1 MDSHPTGFLNHST
14 DLLEVTCN
22 IGTIY
27 IKGKPYHPVVET
39 LQLHRQQGEWVDAH
53 LICRSLSPDV
63 VIERI
68 SVFSPTENKLIL
80 WDGTTPSFPC
90 FYEQQNYE
98 FLLIKS
104 DDDMQL
110 PVTFHHD
117 SLALREAVT
126 PKGKQ
131 VLSGL
136 LNFKNEVGFT
146 ELELRSSGQRLL
158 SIELEIFPSKL
169 DYKQDYIQLLREVN
183 EQVYNLSFDFLK
195 RTYQSVRIR
204 DTEHQSLSEFFAL
217 ITHLFHQ
224 METAME
230 RINRQPHHKLD
241 QLLERRPAARV
252 KRGSNRNNAYLARH
266 PQYVEQDAVH
276 GWLPIGAER
285 YQPTHLLDTVKH
297 ISYDTAE
304 NRFLRWM
311 LERILS
317 KLQQLR
323 DQYTQLTR
331 PQNFRSRAYDSVF
344 VKRVDQMISRLEQL
358 LSLEWLQAISPM
370 RQMSSSLVLQMA
382 PGYREM
388 YRYYLLLLKGLSIQ
402 SDLLR
407 LSMKDIAEIYE
418 YWCFLKLNELLSR
431 KYPLIKQNLIRFN
444 HSGLFV
450 TLGRGQQSRMEY
462 LNPRNNETFVLYY
475 NRLPSKELTPTLPQR
490 PDNVLSLMKVDA
502 GQKKEYSFIF
512 DAKYKLNAA
521 VEGSPY
527 ASAYLKPGPQ
537 EEDINT
543 MHRYRDAI
551 VHASTAEKYE
561 RSMFGAY
568 VLFPYGDEEQFREHH
583 FYRSIRKLNVGAF
596 PFLPNAT
603 RLVEQFLDELI
614 QDSPEK
620 AYERASS
627 PRGTQAYY
635 QDKLVD
641 KNMLIGSVRGP
652 EQIEIA
658 LAHHFYHVPLANFID
673 TQVITQIEYVAMC
686 ESRRK
691 FEALGRTG
699 ISYYGKVDRW
709 DIVKRS
715 DITEIPAEPQKADL
729 LYVKFTVTEWQERTE
744 PIVLAGQGIYT
755 LLYTSKYMFD
765 RAQELAELRLESE
778 ADLAK
783 WREKRRVGKVKVKL
797 DNTYVDLAKRVI
809 DVGIEE
815 E

>member
-14 DLLEVTCN
+14 ELLEVRTN

-39 LQLHRQQGEWVDAH
+39 LQLHREQGQWVDAH
-53 LICRSLSPDV
+53 LICRTLSPDV
-63 VIERI
+63 VIECM

-98 FLLIKS
+98 FLLIQS
-104 DDDMQL
+104 QTL
-110 PVTFHHD
+110 PITFHHD
-117 SLALREAVT
+117 SLSIREAVT
-126 PKGKQ
+126 PKGEQ
-131 VLSGL
+131 VLSGI

-146 ELELRSSGQRLL
+146 ELELRSRGQRLL
-158 SIELEIFPSKL
+158 SIELEIFPSKM

-217 ITHLFHQ
+217 ITHLFQQ
-224 METAME
+224 METAMD
-230 RINRQPHHKLD
+230 RIHRQPHHKLD
-241 QLLERRPAARV
+241 KNLERKPAARV

-266 PQYVEQDAVH
+266 PQYLERDPLQGV
-276 GWLPIGAER
+276 LSIGAER
-285 YQPTHLLDTVKH
+285 YQPTHLLDTIKH

-323 DQYTQLTR
+323 DQYSQLTR
-331 PQNFRSRAYDSVF
+331 PQNFRSRAYDPVF
-344 VKRVDQMISRLEQL
+344 VKRVEQMISRLEQL
-358 LSLEWLQAISPM
+358 LSLEWLQQIAPM

-431 KYPLIKQNLIRFN
+431 KYPLIKQNLIRLN

-462 LNPRNNETFVLYY
+462 LNPRNQETFVLYY
-475 NRLPSKELTPTLPQR
+475 NSLPNRELTPTLPQR
-490 PDNVLSLMKVDA
+490 PDNVLSLMKRDA
-502 GQKKEYSFIF
+502 GQEKEYSFIF

-527 ASAYLKPGPQ
+527 ASAYLNPGPQ

-551 VHASTAEKYE
+551 VHASTGHKYE

-583 FYRSIRKLNVGAF
+583 FYRSIRKLNVGAL

-603 RLVEQFLDELI
+603 DLVEQFLDELI

-620 AYERASS
+620 AYERSTS
-627 PRGTQAYY
+627 PRGTRSYY
-635 QDKLVD
+635 TDKLLN

-658 LAHHFYHVPLANFID
+658 LAEHFYHVPLANFTD

-686 ESRRK
+686 QSRRK

-699 ISYYGKVDRW
+699 ISYYGEVAKW
-709 DIVKRS
+709 DIVRRA
-715 DITEIPAEPQKADL
+715 DITEIPADPQKKDQ
-729 LYVKFTVTEWQERTE
+729 LYVKFAVKAWQKRSV
-744 PIVLAGQGIYT
+744 PIALAGQGIYT

-765 RAQELAELRLESE
+765 RANELAELRLESE
-778 ADLAK
+778 TDLAQ
-783 WREKRRVGKVKVKL
+783 WREKRRQGKVKVEL
-797 DNTYVDLAKRVI
+797 DHTYVDLAKHVI
-809 DVGIEE
+809 DVKVEE
-815 E
+815 DE

>member
-1 MDSHPTGFLNHST
+1 MDSHPTGFLNQST
-14 DLLEVTCN
+14 ELLEVKCS

-39 LQLHRQQGEWVDAH
+39 LQLHRDQGEWVNAH
-53 LICRSLSPDV
+53 LICRSLAPEVTIDD
-63 VIERI
+63 I
-68 SVFSPTENKLIL
+68 SVFSPTANQLIR

-98 FLLIKS
+98 FVLIKS
-104 DDDMQL
+104 DNMQL
-110 PVTFHHD
+110 PVQFHHD
-117 SLALREAVT
+117 NLAIREAVT
-126 PKGKQ
+126 PKGEQ
-131 VLSGL
+131 VLSGI

-146 ELELRSSGQRLL
+146 ELELRSGGQRLIT
-158 SIELEIFPSKL
+158 IELEIFPSKL

-204 DTEHQSLSEFFAL
+204 DTQQQSLSEFFAL

-224 METAME
+224 MEIAME

-241 QLLERRPAARV
+241 KSLERKPASRV

-266 PQYVEQDAVH
+266 PQYLEQDSVH
-276 GWLPIGAER
+276 GWLPIGTER
-285 YQPTHLLDTVKH
+285 YQPTHLLDTIKH
-297 ISYDTAE
+297 ISYDIAE

-317 KLQQLR
+317 KLQQLQE
-323 DQYTQLTR
+323 QYSQLTR
-331 PQNFRSRAYDSVF
+331 PQNFRSRAYDPVF
-344 VKRVDQMISRLEQL
+344 VKRVNQMISRLEQL
-358 LSLEWLQAISPM
+358 LSLEWLQQISPI
-370 RQMSSSLVLQMA
+370 RQMSTSLVLQMA

-418 YWCFLKLNELLSR
+418 YWCFLKLNELLIR
-431 KYPLIKQNLIRFN
+431 KYPLIKQNLIRLN

-475 NRLPSKELTPTLPQR
+475 NSLPSKELTPTLPQR
-490 PDNVLSLMKVDA
+490 PDNVLSLIKVDA

-527 ASAYLKPGPQ
+527 ASAYQHPGPQ

-551 VHASTAEKYE
+551 VHSSAGEKYE

-583 FYRSIRKLNVGAF
+583 FYRSIRKLNVGAL

-603 RLVEQFLDELI
+603 TLVEQFLDELI

-620 AYERASS
+620 AYERSTA
-627 PRGTQAYY
+627 PRGTKTYY
-635 QDKLVD
+635 RNKLLD
-641 KNMLIGSVRGP
+641 KNMLVGSVRGP
-652 EQIEIA
+652 EQLQIA
-658 LAHHFYHVPLANFID
+658 LAEQFYHVPLANFVD

-691 FEALGRTG
+691 FESLGRTG

-715 DITEIPAEPQKADL
+715 DITEIPTDPQKANL
-729 LYVKFTVTEWQERTE
+729 LYVKFTVTRWEERTS
-744 PIVLAGQGIYT
+744 PILLAGQGIYT

-765 RAQELAELRLESE
+765 RAEELAELRLESE
-778 ADLAK
+778 ADLAS
-783 WREKRRVGKVKVKL
+783 WREKRRQGKVKVEL
-797 DNTYVDLAKRVI
+797 DNNYVDLAEHVLDVRI
-809 DVGIEE
+809 DEE
-815 E
+815 

>member
-1 MDSHPTGFLNHST
+1 MDSHPIGFLNQST
-14 DLLEVTCN
+14 ELLEVKCS

-39 LQLHRQQGEWVDAH
+39 LQLHRDQGEWVNAH
-53 LICRSLSPDV
+53 LICRSLSSEVTIDD
-63 VIERI
+63 I
-68 SVFSPTENKLIL
+68 SVFSPTANQLIR

-98 FLLIKS
+98 FVLIKS
-104 DDDMQL
+104 DDMQL
-110 PVTFHHD
+110 PVQFHHD
-117 SLALREAVT
+117 NLAIREAVT
-126 PKGKQ
+126 PKGEQ
-131 VLSGL
+131 VLSGI

-146 ELELRSSGQRLL
+146 ELELRSGGQRLIT
-158 SIELEIFPSKL
+158 IELEIFPSKL

-204 DTEHQSLSEFFAL
+204 DTQHQSLSEFFAL

-224 METAME
+224 MEIAME

-241 QLLERRPAARV
+241 KSLERKPASRV

-266 PQYVEQDAVH
+266 PQYLEQDSMH

-285 YQPTHLLDTVKH
+285 YQPTHLLDTIKH

-317 KLQQLR
+317 KLQQLQE
-323 DQYTQLTR
+323 QYSQLTR
-331 PQNFRSRAYDSVF
+331 PQNFRSRAYDPVF
-344 VKRVDQMISRLEQL
+344 VKRVNQMISRLEQL
-358 LSLEWLQAISPM
+358 LSLEWLQHISPI
-370 RQMSSSLVLQMA
+370 RQMSTSLVLQMA

-418 YWCFLKLNELLSR
+418 YWCFLKLNELLGR
-431 KYPLIKQNLIRFN
+431 KYSLIKQNLIRLN

-475 NRLPSKELTPTLPQR
+475 NSLLSKELTPTLPQR

-527 ASAYLKPGPQ
+527 ASAYQHPGPQ

-551 VHASTAEKYE
+551 VHSSAGEKYE

-568 VLFPYGDEEQFREHH
+568 VLFPYGNEEQFREHH
-583 FYRSIRKLNVGAF
+583 FYRSIRKLNVGAL

-603 RLVEQFLDELI
+603 TLVERFLDELI

-620 AYERASS
+620 AYERSTA
-627 PRGTQAYY
+627 PRGTKAYY
-635 QDKLVD
+635 QNKLLD
-641 KNMLIGSVRGP
+641 KNMLVGSVRGP
-652 EQIEIA
+652 EQLQIA
-658 LAHHFYHVPLANFID
+658 LAEQFYHVPLANFVD

-691 FEALGRTG
+691 FESLGRTG

-715 DITEIPAEPQKADL
+715 DITEIPTDPQKANL
-729 LYVKFTVTEWQERTE
+729 LYVKFTVTRWEKRTS
-744 PIVLAGQGIYT
+744 PILLAGQGIYT

-765 RAQELAELRLESE
+765 RAEELAELRLESE
-778 ADLAK
+778 ADLAS
-783 WREKRRVGKVKVKL
+783 WREKRRQGKVKVEL
-797 DNTYVDLAKRVI
+797 DNNYVDLAEHVLDVRI
-809 DVGIEE
+809 DEE
-815 E
+815 

>member
-1 MDSHPTGFLNHST
+1 MDSHPIGFLNQST
-14 DLLEVTCN
+14 ELLEVKCS

-39 LQLHRQQGEWVDAH
+39 LQLHRDQGEWMNAH
-53 LICRSLSPDV
+53 LICRSLSSEVTIDD
-63 VIERI
+63 I
-68 SVFSPTENKLIL
+68 SVFSPTANQLIR

-98 FLLIKS
+98 FVLIKS
-104 DDDMQL
+104 DDMQL
-110 PVTFHHD
+110 PVQFHHD
-117 SLALREAVT
+117 NLAIREAVT
-126 PKGKQ
+126 PKGEQ
-131 VLSGL
+131 VLSGI

-146 ELELRSSGQRLL
+146 ELELRSGGQRLIT
-158 SIELEIFPSKL
+158 IELEIFPSKL

-204 DTEHQSLSEFFAL
+204 DTQHQSLSEFFAL

-224 METAME
+224 MEIAME

-241 QLLERRPAARV
+241 KSLERKPASRV

-266 PQYVEQDAVH
+266 PQYLEQDSVH

-285 YQPTHLLDTVKH
+285 YQPTHLLDTIKH

-317 KLQQLR
+317 KLQQLQE
-323 DQYTQLTR
+323 QYSQLTR
-331 PQNFRSRAYDSVF
+331 PQNFRSRAYDPVF
-344 VKRVDQMISRLEQL
+344 VKRVNQMISRLEQL
-358 LSLEWLQAISPM
+358 LSLEWLQQISPI
-370 RQMSSSLVLQMA
+370 RQMSTSLVLQMA

-418 YWCFLKLNELLSR
+418 YWCFLKLNELLIR
-431 KYPLIKQNLIRFN
+431 KYPLIKQNLIRLN

-475 NRLPSKELTPTLPQR
+475 NSLPSKELTPTLPQR
-490 PDNVLSLMKVDA
+490 PDNVLSLIKVDA

-527 ASAYLKPGPQ
+527 ASAYQHPGPQ

-551 VHASTAEKYE
+551 VHSSAGEKYE

-583 FYRSIRKLNVGAF
+583 FYRSIRKLNVGAL

-603 RLVEQFLDELI
+603 TLVEQFLDELI

-620 AYERASS
+620 AYERSTA
-627 PRGTQAYY
+627 PRGTKTYY
-635 QDKLVD
+635 QNKLLD
-641 KNMLIGSVRGP
+641 KNMLVGSVRGP
-652 EQIEIA
+652 EQIQIA
-658 LAHHFYHVPLANFID
+658 LAEQFYHVPLANFVD

-691 FEALGRTG
+691 FESLGRTG

-715 DITEIPAEPQKADL
+715 DITEIPTDPQKANL
-729 LYVKFTVTEWQERTE
+729 LYVKFTVTRWEERTS
-744 PIVLAGQGIYT
+744 PILLAGQGIYT

-765 RAQELAELRLESE
+765 RAEELAELRLESE
-778 ADLAK
+778 ADLAS
-783 WREKRRVGKVKVKL
+783 WREKRRQGKVKVEL
-797 DNTYVDLAKRVI
+797 DNNYVDLAEHVLDVRI
-809 DVGIEE
+809 DE
-815 E
+815 

>member
-1 MDSHPTGFLNHST
+1 MDSHPTGFLNQST
-14 DLLEVTCN
+14 DLLEVKCT

-27 IKGKPYHPVVET
+27 IKGKPYHPVVER
-39 LQLHRQQGEWVDAH
+39 LQLHRQEGEWVDAH
-53 LICRSLSPDV
+53 YICRALSPDV
-63 VIERI
+63 MIQSM
-68 SVFSPTENKLIL
+68 SVFSPIENALIS

-104 DDDMQL
+104 DEYSQL

-117 SLALREAVT
+117 NVSIREAVT
-126 PKGKQ
+126 PKGEQ
-131 VLSGL
+131 VLSGI

-146 ELELRSSGQRLL
+146 ELELRSGGQRLL

-204 DTEHQSLSEFFAL
+204 ETEHQSLSEFFAL

-224 METAME
+224 MEIAME
-230 RINRQPHHKLD
+230 RINRQPHYKLETS
-241 QLLERRPAARV
+241 LERRPASRV
-252 KRGSNRNNAYLARH
+252 KRASNRNNAYLARH
-266 PQYVEQDAVH
+266 PQYLEQDSTH
-276 GWLPIGAER
+276 GWLSIRAER
-285 YQPTHLLDTVKH
+285 YQPTHLLDTMKH

-317 KLQQLR
+317 KLQQLQ
-323 DQYTQLTR
+323 DQYNQLTR
-331 PQNFRSRAYDSVF
+331 PQNFRSRAYDPVF
-344 VKRVDQMISRLEQL
+344 VKRVSQMISRLEQL
-358 LSLEWLQAISPM
+358 LSLEWLQQISPM

-431 KYPLIKQNLIRFN
+431 KYPLIKQNLIRLN

-475 NRLPSKELTPTLPQR
+475 NSLPSKEVTPTLPQR

-502 GQKKEYSFIF
+502 GQQKEYSFIF

-521 VEGSPY
+521 VEGS
-527 ASAYLKPGPQ
+527 AYHNSYYHPGPQ

-551 VHASTAEKYE
+551 VHASIGDQYE

-583 FYRSIRKLNVGAF
+583 FYRSIRELNVGAF

-603 RLVEQFLDELI
+603 SLVEQFLDELI

-620 AYERASS
+620 AYERSTA
-627 PRGTQAYY
+627 PRGAKAYY
-635 QDKLVD
+635 QNKWLN
-641 KNMLIGSVRGP
+641 KNMLVGSVRGP
-652 EQIEIA
+652 EQIQIA
-658 LAHHFYHVPLANFID
+658 LAEHFYHVPLANFVD
-673 TQVITQIEYVAMC
+673 TQVITQIQYVAMC

-691 FEALGRTG
+691 FESLGRTG
-699 ISYYGKVDRW
+699 ISYYGQVDRW

-715 DITEIPAEPQKADL
+715 DITEIPTDPQKANI
-729 LYVKFTVTEWQERTE
+729 LYVKFTVTQWQERTE
-744 PIVLAGQGIYT
+744 PIALAGQGIYT
-755 LLYTSKYMFD
+755 LLYTSKYIFD
-765 RAQELAELRLESE
+765 RAEELAELRLESE
-778 ADLAK
+778 ADLAL
-783 WREKRRVGKVKVKL
+783 WREKRRQGKVKVKL
-797 DNTYVDLAKRVI
+797 DNNYVDLAQHVI
-809 DVGIEE
+809 DVSVEE
-815 E
+815 